1 MNRILLSL
9 CLGVCLV
16 NVVKAQMYVSPNSYV
31 FVNDEYVY
39 VKQDL
44 NLGDTSNFYLRNG
57 SQLLQ
62 GRADSGANLGLGNL
76 SVFQEGTVNNYQYNY
91 WCSPVGVPSLSV
103 GNQNFGVT
111 RLFRPSVNDKISSEA
126 AIVNTSNGFSD
137 GVALNGS
144 NKLVI
149 ASRWVY
155 TFVASSTYAQWYQI
169 KGASTIA
176 PGLGFTMK
184 GTSGTD
190 ALVTDA
196 TEGVQ
201 NNVGSKQRYDFR
213 GTPNDGLIVN
223 NVLANNQTLVGNPY
237 PSAINLNRF
246 LLENSGHIINANGTY
261 TTGGTN
267 NVIDGKALFWE
278 HDKSNNTHYVSG
290 YVGGYGVY
298 VANNENVNSPGT
310 YAPATYNTYTGSG
323 TLNTSGVGTGN
334 SYLRM
339 FTPVGQG
346 FMVNG
351 IANGQVQMKND
362 YRVFVK
368 EDDALNPGAHFEKNV
383 NNLPSSANSNVDNWG
398 NIPNVAGVDYTQY
411 SKLPTP
417 QIRLRAILNNQFTR
431 EVVMAFNSNT
441 TDGFDIAMDAKTPDA
456 SLPKDVYFPLTA
468 SDQFVISTFPFD
480 VNKVVPFAFKANA
493 QTTFKVEV
501 VEVINFDQNQAV
513 YIHDKVNDVY
523 YDIKNGS
530 FDVTLPSGINK
541 TDFEV
546 TFTTQ
551 ANLSNNDFVADNL
564 FKVYQN
570 NAAALL
576 TINNKERKDLESVE
590 LYDVTGKSVIRKM
603 DLGNDSRYE
612 IPTNNLSDGVYI
624 VKLKSSEN
632 LTVSKK
638 VSVYNK

>member
-1 MNRILLSL
+1 MKRILLSL
-9 CLGVCLV
+9 CLGVCL
-16 NVVKAQMYVSPNSYV
+16 NVTVKAQMYVSPNSYV

-39 VKQDL
+39 VKQDV
-44 NLGDTSNFYLRNG
+44 NLAASGNFYLRNG

-62 GRADSGANLGLGNL
+62 GRTTAGANTGLGNL

-91 WCSPVGVPSLSV
+91 WCSPVGVPGSTI

-111 RLFRPSVNDKISSEA
+111 RLYRPSVNDKISSEA
-126 AIVNTSNGFSD
+126 AVINTANGFYD

-149 ASRWVY
+149 ASRWVH
-155 TFVASSTYAQWYQI
+155 TFVASSTYSQWIQNN
-169 KGASTIA
+169 GNSNIA
-176 PGLGFTMK
+176 PGLGFSMK

-201 NNVGSKQRYDFR
+201 NNAGSKQRYDFR
-213 GTPNDGLIVN
+213 GKPNDGLIVN
-223 NVLANNQTLVGNPY
+223 NVVADNQTLVGNPY

-246 LLENSGHIINANGTY
+246 LLENSGHIINADGTY

-267 NVIDGKALFWE
+267 NVIDGEAQFWE
-278 HDKSNNTHYVSG
+278 HDKNNNTHYVSG

-298 VANNENVNSPGT
+298 VANNANANSPGT
-310 YAPATYNTYTGSG
+310 YTPATYNTYTGSG
-323 TLNTSGVGTGN
+323 ALNTAGVGTGN

-339 FTPVGQG
+339 FSPVGQG
-346 FMVNG
+346 FMVTG
-351 IANGQVQMKND
+351 ITTGQVQMKNE

-368 EDDALNPGAHFEKNV
+368 EDDTLNPGAHFEKNV
-383 NNLPSSANSNVDNWG
+383 NNQSSSANSNGDNWG

-431 EVVMAFNSNT
+431 EVVMAFNPNT

-456 SLPKDVYFPLTA
+456 SIPKDVYFPLTT

-493 QTTFKVEV
+493 QTTFKIEV
-501 VEVINFDQNQAV
+501 AEVINFDQNQAV
-513 YIHDKVNDVY
+513 YVHDKVNDVY

-530 FDVTLPSGINK
+530 FDVTLPSGSNK
-541 TDFEV
+541 TDFEI

-551 ANLSNNDFVADNL
+551 ANLSNEDFVADNL
-564 FKVYQN
+564 FQVYQN

-576 TINNKERKDLESVE
+576 TINNKERKDLASIE
-590 LYDVTGKSVIRKM
+590 LYDVTGKSVIRKIN
-603 DLGNDSRYE
+603 LGNDTQYE
-612 IPTNNLSDGVYI
+612 IPTNGLSDGVYI